1 MNPFETYRTSD
12 MINCVTIQNNRTIPI
27 SGIPV
32 RQYEDF
38 LEMNIKL
45 IKHETHHCV
54 SYFGFYFK
62 SKIKLICCI
71 ADDSNASILISS
83 SELNPEEAKSYP
95 SFTARHL
102 SFQLFERELHENF
115 GLSYTDHPW
124 LKPIRYAFNRKNTND
139 RIENYPFYQ
148 IKSEELHE
156 VGVGPIHAGIIEPGH
171 FRFLCNGE
179 QILHLEIQLGYQ
191 HRGVEELF
199 LTKKKLLQR
208 TTLAESIAGDTVVG
222 HTTAFVNLWESLC
235 GYQAE
240 EDLQFART
248 VALELE
254 RIAIHTGDLSAIC
267 TDIGYQL
274 GSAVFGRLRT
284 PIINFFQEWC
294 GNRLAK
300 GLIRAGNSH
309 FHFSTHLA
317 SHLEKIFDA
326 YERDFD
332 EIWNEFHTLP
342 SALGRLEKTGVI
354 DHDLSASIG
363 TVGMTARASG
373 IMRDI
378 RATHPFGLYNL
389 FSPLSILKHHGD
401 VYSRT
406 KLRHDEIVQ
415 SIYYLRKIICQ
426 IPSPSIGRKSSI
438 APKAESFG
446 ISLTEG
452 WRGEICHCAVT
463 DEKGELLHYKV
474 KDPSLH
480 NWLALALSVRNNEI
494 SDFPICNKSFDLS
507 YCGHD
512 L

>member
-1 MNPFETYRTSD
+1 
-12 MINCVTIQNNRTIPI
+12 MIQYVTTKNNSTIPL
-27 SGIPV
+27 GEIPV
-32 RQYEDF
+32 VTYDDF

-54 SYFGFYFK
+54 SYFGFFYK
-62 SKIKLICCI
+62 NKIKLICSI
-71 ADDSNASILISS
+71 ANDSDASILISS
-83 SELNPEEAKSYP
+83 AEIDPSSKQEYP

-115 GLSYTDHPW
+115 GLSYLDHPW
-124 LKPIRYAFNRKNTND
+124 LKPMRYAFNRINKND

-156 VGVGPIHAGIIEPGH
+156 VGVGPIHAGVIEPGH
-171 FRFLCNGE
+171 FRFICNGE

-191 HRGVEELF
+191 HRGVENLF

-208 TTLAESIAGDTVVG
+208 TTLAESIAGDTVAG
-222 HTTAFVNLWESLC
+222 HTTAFVNLWEGLC
-235 GYQAE
+235 DYHAD

-248 VALELE
+248 VAMELE

-274 GSAVFGRLRT
+274 GSSVFGRLRT

-300 GLIRAGNSH
+300 GLIRAGANH
-309 FHFSTHLA
+309 FHFSKNLGNR
-317 SHLEKIFDA
+317 LEKIFDDF
-326 YERDFD
+326 ETDFD
-332 EIWNEFHTLP
+332 EIWKEFHTLP

-354 DHDLSASIG
+354 SRDLAASIG
-363 TVGMTARASG
+363 TVGMTARSSG

-378 RATHPFGLYNL
+378 RTTHAHDLYSPFN
-389 FSPLSILKHHGD
+389 PISIVKHHGD

-415 SIYYLRKIICQ
+415 SIHYLRKTIRS
-426 IPSPSIGRKSSI
+426 IPPEANSRKPLST
-438 APKAESFG
+438 PKHESFG

-474 KDPSLH
+474 KDPSMH
-480 NWLALALSVRNNEI
+480 NWLALALAVRNNEI